1 MSANKNVSTKID
13 NSKTFAILTDT
24 TLCTGCET
32 CVHACKQTYGLER
45 DRAWRWKRNVDDLS
59 STRFTTIVT
68 RPGGHH
74 VRQQC
79 RHCLEPACVSACL
92 VGALQKTEL
101 GPVIYDENRC
111 MGCRYCMMACPYG
124 IPRYKWES
132 TVPIVRKCIMCYD
145 RVKEGKQPACT
156 EACPYGATIFGT
168 RQEMLT
174 EAHRRIEAQ
183 PDKYYP
189 HGSPK
194 VYGEHE
200 VGGTSVLYISDVSL
214 DFLGWQAE
222 LGTDPVPALT
232 WGALS
237 KVPPVALGVAAMM
250 SAVYWIIGRRAHL
263 QAEAE
268 AKAAADA
275 MPRDGT
281 STGSEN

>member
-1 MSANKNVSTKID
+1 
-13 NSKTFAILTDT
+13 
-24 TLCTGCET
+24 
-32 CVHACKQTYGLER
+32 
-45 DRAWRWKRNVDDLS
+45 
-59 STRFTTIVT
+59 
-68 RPGGHH
+68 
-74 VRQQC
+74 
-79 RHCLEPACVSACL
+79 
-92 VGALQKTEL
+92 
-101 GPVIYDENRC
+101 
-111 MGCRYCMMACPYG
+111 
-124 IPRYKWES
+124 
-132 TVPIVRKCIMCYD
+132 
-145 RVKEGKQPACT
+145 VKEGKQPACT

-168 RQEMLT
+168 REEMLA

-183 PDKYYP
+183 PDKYHPY
-189 HGSPK
+189 GSPK

-200 VGGTSVLYISDVSL
+200 VGGTSVLYISDTSL

-268 AKAAADA
+268 ANAAAEA
-275 MPRDGT
+275 VPRDGT